1 MPESATAN
9 HARSTPAAG
18 AGDADPDFMLSLSR
32 GLQVIR
38 AFGHA
43 RARLTIREVADLTGM
58 SRAAARRCLHTLS
71 VLGYASGSNGTF
83 ELTSAILA
91 LASNYLGPASIA
103 RIAQPVLERVSDQLH
118 ESSSVAVLD
127 GDEIVYVARA
137 ATRRILSIDLAVG
150 SRLPAVAT
158 SMGRVLLA
166 ALDEPVRQRFVS
178 RVKLPR
184 HTPRTI
190 VDKAELRAELDRIA
204 GQDYAIVD
212 QELELGLRSLAVPIR
227 RADGTVLAAINVGVH
242 AARVDK
248 QTLVREFLPV
258 LQDAAEEIAAA
269 VSS

>member
-1 MPESATAN
+1 
-9 HARSTPAAG
+9 
-18 AGDADPDFMLSLSR
+18 MLSLAR

-43 RARLTIREVADLTGM
+43 RSRLTIREVADLTGM

-83 ELTSAILA
+83 ELTSSILA

-137 ATRRILSIDLAVG
+137 ATRRILSIGLAVG
-150 SRLPAVAT
+150 SRLPAAVT

-166 ALDEPVRQRFVS
+166 NLDEPVRQRLIS
-178 RVKLPR
+178 RIRLTR

-190 VDKAELRAELDRIA
+190 VDKAEFRAELERI
-204 GQDYAIVD
+204 GTQGYSVVD

-227 RADGTVLAAINVGVH
+227 RADGAVLAAINIGVH

-258 LQDAAEEIAAA
+258 LEQAAGEIAAA
-269 VSS
+269 AST

>member
-1 MPESATAN
+1 MRP
-9 HARSTPAAG
+9 AG

-32 GLQVIR
+32 GLLVIR

-43 RARLTIREVADLTGM
+43 RARLTIREVAELTGM

-71 VLGYASGSNGTF
+71 VLGYASGSHGTF

-103 RIAQPVLERVSDQLH
+103 RIAQPVLERVSGELH

-127 GDEIVYVARA
+127 GEEIVYVARA
-137 ATRRILSIDLAVG
+137 ATRRILSIGLAVG

-184 HTPRTI
+184 HTARTI

-227 RADGTVLAAINVGVH
+227 RADGTVLAAVNVGVH